1 MGARFLEVS
10 GDLLLYL
17 MLFGMLV
24 TMYFGALK
32 RKRNVVICNIP
43 MLPCAIGSVVSFIE
57 VSHKPY
63 AAIAVILVYIFTLFY
78 ALHWLDIVVFDKT
91 ELKRLWAEWRP
102 RRAIC

>member
-63 AAIAVILVYIFTLFY
+63 RSHLGLHFY
-78 ALHWLDIVVFDKT
+78 AVLCPALARH
-91 ELKRLWAEWRP
+91 
-102 RRAIC
+102 RRVRQNGTQTIMGRMAT